1 MNQHF
6 KRGGQANGSSVD
18 KAWRGATR
26 PAVVVPI
33 VFWVGFAVA
42 MSISSCGKP
51 RSHQETQTE
60 PEAGVQ
66 TETPKPETE
75 AQETE
80 SVSPVS
86 APDGDLPLEP
96 STATSVSQ
104 AGPAARR
111 LTDVNSPTPVQGG
124 YINSPTPVQEE
135 QSHDFSHQLNSET
148 VTFEAVNPTTKV
160 PGRMTATI
168 TGTFSGDRLGDED
181 GQSPDGSHLLAN
193 QEATFSFV
201 PYDRYSPSYSGT
213 LKSQMNR
220 DTTNNSIFFDFG
232 LTATGSDGSSQQFT
246 LREVVTVTEDG
257 AQVTFEQLK

>member
-86 APDGDLPLEP
+86 APDGDLPLDP
-96 STATSVSQ
+96 SRAPPVPQ
-104 AGPAARR
+104 AGSAPRR
-111 LTDVNSPTPVQGG
+111 LMDVNSPTPVQGSNG
-124 YINSPTPVQEE
+124 KSP
-135 QSHDFSHQLNSET
+135 
-148 VTFEAVNPTTKV
+148 
-160 PGRMTATI
+160 
-168 TGTFSGDRLGDED
+168 
-181 GQSPDGSHLLAN
+181 
-193 QEATFSFV
+193 
-201 PYDRYSPSYSGT
+201 
-213 LKSQMNR
+213 
-220 DTTNNSIFFDFG
+220 
-232 LTATGSDGSSQQFT
+232 
-246 LREVVTVTEDG
+246 
-257 AQVTFEQLK
+257 